1 MSKEQV
7 SIGELLLSLDSSDL
21 QEATQGRAAISQQLS
36 SDRGGA
42 VLCSLVDFYLNSS
55 CALALTLL
63 SSIREPLHKALL
75 DKLNEIVSRP
85 ANRLAAVTLLG
96 HMISQQ
102 PPWIHH
108 VSRSPLL
115 TSLLR
120 CLKSDGDVM
129 VLVPGVL
136 VLVTLLPMIPQAA
149 KQHIYDFFD
158 VFGRL
163 ASWSLKNPGHAPA
176 SHLVHLHAGVYALFH
191 RLYGMFPCNFL
202 SYLRLHYSMK
212 ENLDTFHHVVKPML
226 DQVRVHPE
234 LVSGTQDS
242 EVDPSR
248 WRRLEVHDIIME
260 CSRVSLDPLES
271 SCDDHK
277 LAPPPFTHLDQTGAW
292 SSSDS
297 TWTHASCLSGSMLNV
312 EHLDM
317 QLDVKWSPSSQCGL
331 STPPPETAAVSPA
344 RSLSRND
351 SLSGVKGIPPAVA
364 PPIVDSPDGVRRAAG
379 SQVRLQPI
387 RKEVM
392 EPARDDVIT
401 VEADKACPPQPC
413 SSSCSSPPPSLLLTS
428 TPARHQIPP
437 MSDVAPPPPCSG
449 SPRIATGPAPSY
461 DFLFELALP
470 HAAMLLVKSKTQEA
484 QRKMEAQHPTATLE
498 KRDNDEEA
506 DEDRAMIAASPL
518 QLLDRLIAHGH
529 DTHASVSLSRRSSA
543 SAKSLDRNPSGG
555 KQQSMRSKGS
565 VQAAEA
571 EEALR
576 RGLQL
581 TQAQLQYERFK
592 RQQHAI
598 RNRRLLRRVVSAAAL
613 EEQSVAMRTQLAV
626 QDEETRALTSNLE
639 AERQRSAQLQR
650 DAHLHAQQ
658 LQAHVQQLLQ
668 QQQEHHAQHLAL
680 QSKLQECQS
689 KMKNLEAELQKS
701 NHKASNAEC
710 QLSQLSLKLSS
721 SDKLRQQ
728 IFLLNQHLIVLTE
741 TNKALTRQLDAQ
753 PPRSS
758 AEASMLGAVARR
770 EFRRAKEAER
780 EHRQKLDAANH
791 RAAELDKQ
799 LAQKEA
805 LIEQHKRLLDDQRRR
820 SRGELSACEAQCK
833 ALRKTVQ
840 TLQSEM
846 LQLFSA
852 VDALSRPAIEE
863 PDPQRS
869 ASSGAAFANGDGVSR
884 LSSSP
889 FLFATSASSSSP
901 LALSP
906 IESPLAIGSFLEQ
919 RAWELFR
926 PSNHSPE
933 GAEQLENEDDACGDD
948 DDDDDEELK
957 EDEEIQTGSPGE
969 DDALPG
975 GSPQMG
981 VCLPAPPL
989 GDAPDIS
996 LAVSQRRRELSIM
1009 DYDNVA
1015 PQM

>member
-21 QEATQGRAAISQQLS
+21 QEAKQGRAAISQQLS

-75 DKLNEIVSRP
+75 DKLNEAVSRP

-96 HMISQQ
+96 HMISRQ

-176 SHLVHLHAGVYALFH
+176 SHVVHLHAGVYALFH

-212 ENLDTFHHVVKPML
+212 ENLDIFHHVVKPML

-260 CSRVSLDPLES
+260 CSRVSLDPLEY

-277 LAPPPFTHLDQTGAW
+277 LVPPPLTHLDQTCLPGAC
-292 SSSDS
+292 SSRDS
-297 TWTHASCLSGSMLNV
+297 TWTHNSCLSGSMLNID
-312 EHLDM
+312 HLDL

-331 STPPPETAAVSPA
+331 STPPPEMAAVSPA
-344 RSLSRND
+344 HSLSRNN
-351 SLSGVKGIPPAVA
+351 SLSGVKSIPPALA
-364 PPIVDSPDGVRRAAG
+364 PPIGDSPDGVRRTAG

-392 EPARDDVIT
+392 EPARDDV
-401 VEADKACPPQPC
+401 EDKACPPQPC
-413 SSSCSSPPPSLLLTS
+413 SSSCSSPLPSLLLTS

-437 MSDVAPPPPCSG
+437 MSDTAPPPPCSG
-449 SPRIATGPAPSY
+449 SPRNATGPAPSY

-470 HAAMLLVKSKTQEA
+470 HAAMLFVKSKTQEA

-498 KRDNDEEA
+498 KRDNDEDV
-506 DEDRAMIAASPL
+506 DEEKEMIAASPL

-543 SAKSLDRNPSGG
+543 PAKSLDRNPSGG

-565 VQAAEA
+565 VQVEEA
-571 EEALR
+571 EALR

-668 QQQEHHAQHLAL
+668 QQQEHNAQHLAL

-689 KMKNLEAELQKS
+689 RMKNLEVELQKS
-701 NHKASNAEC
+701 NHKASNAER

-741 TNKALTRQLDAQ
+741 TNKALTHQLDTQ

-758 AEASMLGAVARR
+758 TEASMLGGVARR
-770 EFRRAKEAER
+770 EFQRAKEAEQ

-805 LIEQHKRLLDDQRRR
+805 LIEQHKQLLDDQRRR
-820 SRGELSACEAQCK
+820 SRGELSACEAQCT

-852 VDALSRPAIEE
+852 LDALSRPAVDE
-863 PDPQRS
+863 PDQQPS
-869 ASSGAAFANGDGVSR
+869 ASSGVAVVNCDGVSR
-884 LSSSP
+884 LSTSP
-889 FLFATSASSSSP
+889 FLFPTSASSSSP
-901 LALSP
+901 LPLSP

-926 PSNHSPE
+926 PPNHSPE
-933 GAEQLENEDDACGDD
+933 EAEQLENEDDTCGDD
-948 DDDDDEELK
+948 DDDDEEEELK
-957 EDEEIQTGSPGE
+957 EDEQIQIGSPGE
-969 DDALPG
+969 DATLRA

-981 VCLPAPPL
+981 GCLSPPPL
-989 GDAPDIS
+989 GDALDIS
-996 LAVSQRRRELSIM
+996 LAVHQRRRELSIM